1 MYINGNIS
9 AVVDNK
15 IAEFMKEVD
24 LGYLLDRIG
33 GLDTAECWL
42 ELVSTCV
49 SLEIP
54 SSTGLLYEFDIFDA
68 KLN

>member
-33 GLDTAECWL
+33 GLDTAVGW
-42 ELVSTCV
+42 
-49 SLEIP
+49 
-54 SSTGLLYEFDIFDA
+54 
-68 KLN
+68 NW